1 MSSLVMFIIYNPSLV
16 LFLDGGNTPLF
27 GLSLL
32 IDQINGDNAS
42 NGLCAFGVLHAKSF
56 FFAP

>member
-1 MSSLVMFIIYNPSLV
+1 MFIIYNPSLV